1 MCGFGVITNRRK
13 KSFRFAKGW
22 AFLFAIGCLTW
33 AASSLAGDFCLESVG
48 VRGGFSSDARGDDFY
63 MVEAIVN
70 CNLPWRWDLGADFGL
85 QTGLNFSAGTLGDD
99 TQNAFMG
106 TVGPSLLLDYR
117 NWPISLEG
125 GSSPTL
131 LSQSTFGPKDYGTVF
146 QFTSYIG
153 LNWDFA
159 RHWRLGYDF
168 QHMSNAH
175 LADHNPG
182 LNM

>member
-1 MCGFGVITNRRK
+1 
-13 KSFRFAKGW
+13 
-22 AFLFAIGCLTW
+22 
-33 AASSLAGDFCLESVG
+33 
-48 VRGGFSSDARGDDFY
+48 

-85 QTGLNFSAGTLGDD
+85 QTGLNFSAGTLGDN

-106 TVGPSLLLDYR
+106 TVGPSLLLNYR
-117 NWPISLEG
+117 NWPISLEAG
-125 GSSPTL
+125 TGPTL
-131 LSQSTFGPKDYGTVF
+131 LSQSTFGSKDYGSIF

-159 RHWRLGYDF
+159 RHWRLSYDF

-182 LNM
+182 LNMHVFGLSYLF